1 MRLSGI
7 HDISKRWPKHARNR
21 AIANLAN
28 QAKRRLF
35 ATNEELLEIFDRI
48 DKLAS
53 YVPKALEAEREYI
66 LKGKRYAQE
75 DSRAAFIKRLKS
87 AKPISFMGEALS
99 HDVQNKIK

>member
-28 QAKRRLF
+28 QAKRRRF
-35 ATNEELLEIFDRI
+35 ATNEELREILDRI

-66 LKGKRYAQE
+66 LKGKRYAAE
-75 DSRAAFIKRLKS
+75 DAMLPCTNHYSDGS
-87 AKPISFMGEALS
+87 
-99 HDVQNKIK
+99 KIFPNRTCSCS